1 MVNKEY
7 GSDFHYIQPVGDYQP
22 LAEEGKEISL
32 FFSGRVALYN
42 LLSFGITKYGW
53 SKVAFPS
60 YYCHE
65 VVDFCRSLP
74 VDIDYY
80 EYNPFYSGSKVSWV
94 DEQFSVFI
102 NVDYFGIKKLD
113 TNFITKGVVIDDVT
127 HNLNSLDKGSAD
139 YYVGSLRKQLPVATG
154 GFCFSKK
161 NDFSFSIRQTDMAN
175 QLAMQKL
182 TAMWLKSAYLEG
194 SFTQKDVFRNFFVE
208 AENQFGLESTNSIL
222 PKIIE
227 TQLYSLP
234 ITTLLERTNNN
245 VVQAKKGIKLSQGV
259 RLMGMENTSDMG
271 LVFLADNHGLRTKFK
286 DYLVD
291 NKIYPAVLWPNQ
303 FIQSDVD
310 LEERILFVHVD
321 FRYSK
326 DDIGYIISI
335 INKFFEN
342 V

>member
-1 MVNKEY
+1 MNREY

-22 LAEEGKEISL
+22 LAEAGKKISL
-32 FFSGRVALYN
+32 FFTGRVALYN
-42 LLSFGITKYGW
+42 LLSFGIKKYGW

-65 VVDFCRSLP
+65 VVDFCRRLP
-74 VDIDYY
+74 VDIGYY
-80 EYNPFYSGSKVSWV
+80 EYNPTYSEKTVSWV
-94 DEQFSVFI
+94 DEESSVFI

-113 TNFITKGVVIDDVT
+113 TDFVRKGVVIDDVT
-127 HNLNSLDKGSAD
+127 HNLHSLGKGNAD
-139 YYVGSLRKQLPVATG
+139 YYVGSLRKQLPVAVG

-161 NDFSFSIRQTDMAN
+161 NDFSFVIGETDTAN
-175 QLAMQKL
+175 QIAMQKL

-194 SFTQKDVFRNFFVE
+194 SFAQKDIFRSLYIE
-208 AENQFGLESTNSIL
+208 AENRFGLESTNSIL

-259 RLMGMENTSDMG
+259 RLMEMENTSDMG